1 MQPTSAHAHMDPFA
15 SLIGESP
22 ALLSVI
28 EMARRLEHSAATV
41 TLTGETGVGKE
52 VFARAIH
59 ALREAAGSPFVAVN
73 CGALMASLA
82 ESELF
87 GYEKG
92 AFSGADARGKPGKI
106 ELARGGTLFLDEI
119 GEMSPDLQAKLL
131 RILED
136 REYYPV
142 GGTRTLRSDCRFI
155 AATNRDLAM
164 LVEQGKFREDLYYRL
179 TVIELEIPPLR
190 HRAEDIPLLAA
201 AFAERFGC
209 AMPIDGELRSLLTLH
224 PWSGNVRELRN
235 AIERLCV
242 LSADG
247 ALRAELLPPAVL
259 RSTAQRK
266 PPFSETHNDQS
277 HSLPAQGALSDWLAI
292 YERRFIESALKETE
306 GNKQAA
312 AHLLG
317 ISRMTLY
324 KRINALFGTDPKN

>member
-1 MQPTSAHAHMDPFA
+1 MQPSATVHDQSDPFHE
-15 SLIGESP
+15 LIGKSP

-28 EMARRLEHSAATV
+28 DMARRLAHTTATV

-52 VFARAIH
+52 VFARGIH
-59 ALREAAGSPFVAVN
+59 SLREAAGSPFVAVN

-92 AFSGADARGKPGKI
+92 AFSGADPRGKSGKVAI
-106 ELARGGTLFLDEI
+106 ARGGTLFLDEI
-119 GEMSPDLQAKLL
+119 GELPLDLQAKLL

-142 GGTRTLRSDCRFI
+142 GGTRTLHSDCRFI
-155 AATNRDLAM
+155 AATNRDLAL

-179 TVIELEIPPLR
+179 CVLELDIPPLR
-190 HRAEDIPLLAA
+190 HRTEDIPLLAEL
-201 AFAERFGC
+201 FARRFGC
-209 AMPIDGELRSLLTLH
+209 AMPLDNGLHLLLAQH
-224 PWSGNVRELRN
+224 PWPGNVRELRN

-242 LSADG
+242 LSAGDS
-247 ALRAELLPPAVL
+247 LKAEHLPPAVL
-259 RSTAQRK
+259 RSAARWE
-266 PPFSETHNDQS
+266 PLSEQQADITP
-277 HSLPAQGALSDWLAI
+277 SLPKQGALSDWLAN
-292 YERRFIESALKETE
+292 YERRFIESALQETN

-312 AHLLG
+312 AQLLG

-324 KRINALFGTDPKN
+324 KRISTLFGNDSAN